1 MGHTPTKRVQVTF
14 HGITLSKSTWRF
26 HGLNL
31 LTYQADLSRAQL
43 SLDRINGQRT
53 AGVAK
58 IFNSTFGS
66 LKISGNHEVNVSK
79 CNIDGISRPDVTLL
93 DINNTNLHIKTSTFT
108 RNYANFDT
116 AVLKASES
124 NITMQHVNFTRN
136 VGHKGVIEIGNR
148 SSLHVENSTFV
159 NNGHLF
165 FALSTILV
173 RPTGSAA
180 VTNCT
185 FVSNFAAFGA
195 GLCSLANSSITVNN
209 CTFVN
214 NSGQLGSSINCNND
228 LDLDLVTSKNKPIPQ
243 LMPLKL
249 QVPFPQSNNLTGKTL
264 KMSPHP
270 DDTPEMYKGT
280 KYTWQNCTHLVT
292 ESGSKLPTHTRAH
305 SKCII
310 RQSIF
315 DNNEA
320 YGNGGAIYIE
330 GRSAGISG
338 SNFAYNIGGG
348 TGGAISTFQKAKV
361 NITNS
366 QFKNNQAILGSAVS
380 AKESVM
386 ISITN
391 SNFPYLDTV
400 HPTGFTIHAS
410 NSSLVTIVNSTF
422 SNVGT
427 VARILDVQN
436 FTAVFLTDC
445 NLSSTSAGILRAV
458 NNVKVS

>member
-1 MGHTPTKRVQVTF
+1 M
-14 HGITLSKSTWRF
+14 TLSKSTWRI

-31 LTYQADLSRAQL
+31 LIYQADLSMAQL
-43 SLDRINGQRT
+43 SLDRVNGQRT
-53 AGVAK
+53 TGVAS

-93 DINNTNLHIKTSTFT
+93 DINNTNLNIKTSTFT
-108 RNYANFDT
+108 RNHGHFHA

-124 NITMQHVNFTRN
+124 NITIHHVNFTRN
-136 VGHKGVIEIGNR
+136 IGHNGVIEIGNR
-148 SSLHVENSTFV
+148 SSLQVENSTFV

-173 RPTGSAA
+173 RPTGSAV

-185 FVSNFAAFGA
+185 FIFNMAAFGA
-195 GLCSLANSSITVNN
+195 GLCSMANSSITVSN
-209 CTFVN
+209 CSFVN
-214 NSGQLGSSINCNND
+214 NSGQLGSSINCND
-228 LDLDLVTSKNKPIPQ
+228 DLDLVSSKNKPIPQ

-249 QVPFPQSNNLTGKTL
+249 QVPSLQSNYFTGKTM
-264 KMSPHP
+264 KMSTYP

-280 KYTWQNCTHLVT
+280 KYTWQNHTYLVT
-292 ESGSKLPTHTRAH
+292 EFGSKLPTHTKAH

-320 YGNGGAIYIE
+320 YSNGGAIYIE
-330 GRSAGISG
+330 GRSAGING
-338 SNFAYNIGGG
+338 SSFAYNIGGG

-366 QFKNNQAILGSAVS
+366 QFKNNKAILGSAVS

-410 NSSLVTIVNSTF
+410 SSSLVTIVNSTF
-422 SNVGT
+422 SNVRT

-445 NLSSTSAGILRAV
+445 NLSSTSAGILRAI
-458 NNVKVS
+458 NNVKVRVQGSCLCMYII